1 MNGQTHDP
9 TRDVL
14 PMSGE
19 LLALIPRKRAGD
31 EQQLRVTL
39 DRLDGAPFV
48 RLSVWRRNTEGRFY
62 PERGKSS
69 TIRQTELPTVL
80 RALREAS
87 KLVDAEGLWGAT
99 STTSTSKRPDRL
111 APGPAAKPSKVG
123 WFESLPP
130 TSEVAPG
137 GESFSE
143 L

>member
-1 MNGQTHDP
+1 MNRPDHDP

-19 LLALIPRKRAGD
+19 LLALIPRKRVGD

-48 RLSVWRRNTEGRFY
+48 RFSIWRMNAEGRFY

-80 RALREAS
+80 GALREAS
-87 KLVDAEGLWGAT
+87 KLLGAGGLPGAT
-99 STTSTSKRPDRL
+99 ATNNRPDRS
-111 APGPAAKPSKVG
+111 APGPAAKPSKAN
-123 WFESLPP
+123 WFETLPP
-130 TSEVAPG
+130 TSKVAPG